1 MNEHLPLQAET
12 EHIKAFMGKAG
23 QAIPDEPV
31 MPPEDVRR
39 LRVKLII
46 EELIEL
52 CDAYG
57 LLLTVV
63 PPSPEGLRTGGD
75 EARHRV
81 YVEQHKEPDASLE
94 GGIKDAYDAVLDLLV
109 VVIGTAIANGT
120 ELPEGWL
127 DVDRSNM
134 SKFID
139 GHRRGDGKWIKG
151 PSYSPT
157 NLLPI
162 LQRQRDAARARRQ
175 QLSLPSA

>member
-63 PPSPEGLRTGGD
+63 PPSPEGLRMGGD

-120 ELPEGWL
+120 QLPEGWNR
-127 DVDRSNM
+127 VHASNM
-134 SKFID
+134 AKFGEG
-139 GHRRGDGKWIKG
+139 GHRRADGKWIK
-151 PSYSPT
+151 PPNWTPPDLVSE
-157 NLLPI
+157 LK
-162 LQRQRDAARARRQ
+162 RQAEMAKARAAQRR
-175 QLSLPSA
+175 LI

>member
-1 MNEHLPLQAET
+1 MNERLPLQIET

-23 QAIPDEPV
+23 QAMPDEPV

-39 LRVKLII
+39 LRVKLIA
-46 EELIEL
+46 EELTEL
-52 CDAYG
+52 CAAYG
-57 LLLTVV
+57 LALTIN
-63 PPSPEGLRTGGD
+63 PPTRADIAQDGGVLKH
-75 EARHRV
+75 AV
-81 YVEQHKEPDASLE
+81 LVEPCQTPDGSLE

-139 GHRRGDGKWIKG
+139 GHRRGDGKWVKG

>member
-1 MNEHLPLQAET
+1 MPVTSFGET
-12 EHIKAFMGKAG
+12 PPCLSRETGHVRAFMVKAG
-23 QAIPDEPV
+23 QEIPEEPV
-31 MPPEDVRR
+31 MPPEAVRL
-39 LRVKLII
+39 LRVKLIL

-57 LLLTVV
+57 IELTVM
-63 PPSPEGLRTGGD
+63 PPSAGNSAKHSTAVVQWRE
-75 EARHRV
+75 V
-81 YVEQHKEPDASLE
+81 DASLE

-120 ELPEGWL
+120 DLAEGWL
-127 DVDRSNM
+127 EVDRSNM

-139 GHRRGDGKWIKG
+139 GHRAESGKWIKG
-151 PSYSPT
+151 PSYSPA

-175 QLSLPSA
+175 QLTLPTS